1 VTNRRLLII
10 DDEPD
15 IGTILQYIAEDCG
28 FEVTVTTT
36 SEAFKASYAAFRPT
50 VVVVDLAVPDTDGI
64 ELFRWLAD
72 EGCNLPI
79 LILSGFDDKVLE
91 SARLLGEA
99 RGLAMAGIITKP
111 MDIDGVRVLL
121 DRL

>member
-1 VTNRRLLII
+1 MGSSFF
-10 DDEPD
+10 D
-15 IGTILQYIAEDCG
+15 G
-28 FEVTVTTT
+28 
-36 SEAFKASYAAFRPT
+36 SPT
-50 VVVVDLAVPDTDGI
+50 KG
-64 ELFRWLAD
+64 
-72 EGCNLPI
+72 NLPI